1 MELPQTVEWAL
12 HCCWLLAQTDG
23 SPVPRRR
30 LAEFFDLPEP
40 YLAKLLKALVAA
52 EVLTSVPGV
61 NGGYRLAR
69 PAGQVT
75 ALDVVRA
82 VNGHTAMFHCA
93 EIRQRGPVGLTAGQ
107 CLQPCGIAKA
117 MYNAELAWRNALA
130 AVTVAGLT
138 ENAADV
144 SADRAARWLGPQARA
159 GLAPAR
165 PLAWADNRTERT
177 GAPMELT
184 KHTHACVTFDKGG
197 SRLLVDPGAFTPNRA
212 ELAASAGTILITHE
226 HFDHFD
232 EEAIAAALDARP
244 ELRVYGPAAVV
255 DRWQARRGQVTAV
268 VEGERFDVDGFDV
281 AVFGG
286 LHAAIHRDIPQ
297 VANVGYL
304 IDGHVYHPG
313 DSYFVPA
320 APVTTLLV
328 PTSGPWTKFGEAAD
342 FVRAVNPE
350 RAVQIH
356 EIMLSEIG
364 QQTMATFLSPKMLTD
379 VALTIVPVGD
389 TITV

>member
-1 MELPQTVEWAL
+1 
-12 HCCWLLAQTDG
+12 
-23 SPVPRRR
+23 
-30 LAEFFDLPEP
+30 
-40 YLAKLLKALVAA
+40 
-52 EVLTSVPGV
+52 
-61 NGGYRLAR
+61 
-69 PAGQVT
+69 
-75 ALDVVRA
+75 
-82 VNGHTAMFHCA
+82 
-93 EIRQRGPVGLTAGQ
+93 
-107 CLQPCGIAKA
+107 
-117 MYNAELAWRNALA
+117 
-130 AVTVAGLT
+130 
-138 ENAADV
+138 
-144 SADRAARWLGPQARA
+144 
-159 GLAPAR
+159 
-165 PLAWADNRTERT
+165 
-177 GAPMELT
+177 MELT
-184 KHTHACVTFDKGG
+184 KHTHACVTLDKGG
-197 SRLLVDPGAFTPNRA
+197 GRLLVDPGTFTPNA
-212 ELAASAGTILITHE
+212 AVLAASAGTILITHE

-232 EEAIAAALDARP
+232 EEAIAAALEARP
-244 ELRVYGPAAVV
+244 ELRLYGPAAVV

-356 EIMLSEIG
+356 EIMLSEVG
-364 QQTMATFLSPKMLTD
+364 QQSMATFLSPKMLTD